1 MISET
6 TNSYQGVE
14 SSSCIQQPANTIS
27 SPING
32 HEHTPLI
39 SSSYP
44 PKYSANNVTIQNNP
58 LLYVGGCPVCR
69 VSISE
74 VFCIAINL
82 NNFNSSVI
90 IMKSIH

>member
-1 MISET
+1 MKPLLLYIRKIIFHYIISET
-6 TNSYQGVE
+6 TNSYQSGE
-14 SSSCIQQPANTIS
+14 NSSYTQQPANAIPSFT
-27 SPING
+27 NG

-74 VFCIAINL
+74 IFC
-82 NNFNSSVI
+82 
-90 IMKSIH
+90 